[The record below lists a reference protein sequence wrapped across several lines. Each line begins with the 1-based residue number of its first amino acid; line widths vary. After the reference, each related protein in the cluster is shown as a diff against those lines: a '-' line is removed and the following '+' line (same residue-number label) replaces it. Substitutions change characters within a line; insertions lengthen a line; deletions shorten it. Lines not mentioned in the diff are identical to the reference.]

1 MFGFV
6 LLLLHKKNAKY
17 KKKKRSSGGGG
28 GGGERGG
35 GGGKPLRFDM
45 QICCMQMRVRH
56 ARPAL
61 GNDPRGADGWEKLGK
76 N

>member
-17 KKKKRSSGGGG
+17 KKRRGAVGGGG
-28 GGGERGG
+28 VEERGVG
-35 GGGKPLRFDM
+35 WGKPLRFDM

-61 GNDPRGADGWEKLGK
+61 GNDPRGADG
-76 N
+76 